1 MLLLLNLL
9 RCKYPFIHQ
18 DFFTK
23 TDMKN
28 LEARLDE
35 IQKALEDIQS
45 RLKVLEVIVKGDGMN
60 ESMSH
65 RIRSLE
71 ATSIQQSADIKSLK
85 EGLEEMNE
93 ALDQS
98 LMKIQKIS
106 EQLNHLTG
114 KMTMIVVI
122 ISVFLSVL
130 VGVLQRVFFP

>member
-1 MLLLLNLL
+1 
-9 RCKYPFIHQ
+9 
-18 DFFTK
+18 
-23 TDMKN
+23 MKN

-71 ATSIQQSADIKSLK
+71 AASIQQSADIKSLK

-114 KMTMIVVI
+114 KMTMIVMI